1 MGVPKEF
8 GKARCQF
15 IIEALVFGSNKERRT
30 VWDSAELAVVLRIWL
45 EQNVRN
51 FRQHVHPSLVVVDRI
66 LFIASLWVKAKFS
79 QVEFFY

>member
-1 MGVPKEF
+1 M
-8 GKARCQF
+8 
-15 IIEALVFGSNKERRT
+15 
-30 VWDSAELAVVLRIWL
+30 WDSAELAVVLRIWL